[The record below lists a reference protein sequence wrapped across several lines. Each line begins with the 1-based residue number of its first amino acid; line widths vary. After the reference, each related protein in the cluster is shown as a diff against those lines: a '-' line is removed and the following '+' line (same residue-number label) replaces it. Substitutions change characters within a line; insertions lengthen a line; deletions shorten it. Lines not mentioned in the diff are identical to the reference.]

1 MTQSRVET
9 SATDSDAPIIT
20 GLSCR
25 LPSARGNGAVWDAL
39 SQGRC
44 TVTSLR
50 SLTFDPAQ
58 YLDPFQNRRGK
69 TYTLAAGQV
78 DGLFDFDAS
87 FFGISPREAVHIDP
101 QQRMM
106 LVAVWEAIEDAGL
119 SPADLAGERT
129 GVFVGS
135 SLVENISL
143 YYADTAR
150 SGSSFS
156 LGNTLCIIANRVSAF
171 FDFGG
176 PSYAMDAACASSL
189 YALHQASEAIRTGQV
204 DTAIVGGVHALLS
217 PGGFVGFS
225 QARMLS
231 PTGLCRAFDA
241 SADGYV
247 RSEACVALVLQS
259 PRTAEA
265 MMARKR
271 ARLLATGANTDGAAS
286 QLTVPSSLR
295 QEQLMDAVLTR
306 SDRDPD
312 DLAFYEAHGTGT
324 QVGDPVEAQS
334 IGRSMGVLRTNP
346 LLIGSAKTNFGH
358 AEPAAGLIGTAK
370 VLLSMQHRALPA
382 SLHFNEPNPN
392 IDFEGLNLEVNTAL
406 HPLAGDGP
414 LLAGVNA
421 FGFGGTNVS
430 AMLESCDPAPRR
442 LHPGAAIEGPRR
454 WLMLSAGSETS
465 LRRLAADWAD
475 ALEDADAALRAEMAA
490 AVAARASLAHRL
502 ALPLDDQ
509 TPAKLRVIAQGIPDE
524 APEGVMLGQSAL
536 VRARTVLAFPGN
548 GAQVPGMGVAQY
560 RDDAVFRA
568 AFDDVARA
576 MQAQGVEDL
585 VGLMHAEDLGDRLG
599 SPLVAQPLLF
609 GYQVALAHSLIGAGL
624 RMDAVVGHSVGE
636 IAALHMA
643 GCFDLDAAARII
655 VTRSRAFERL
665 RGKGGMAVVAAAAAD
680 VERAIQGLSEPDLA
694 IAAINSP
701 RSVTVAGPTSALTRL
716 SRVTVAGKR
725 LPMVRLKIEI
735 PYHSPQVEAL
745 REQFERDLQGLTL
758 TAPRVT
764 VGGAALGR
772 VLAPRDCSLDY
783 LWRNARDTV
792 RFSETLQALS
802 ADGPCQVIELAPT
815 PVIQGNVRD
824 IARYGG
830 AALDHVLP
838 VEMAAEGGPR
848 DAVIARAWSRG
859 VAIDGARLAGDRGGP
874 APALPH
880 YPWDEAEY
888 RTPLSPDG
896 LDAWGEESRR
906 NLVGRR
912 ADRDSAVWMTDMTP
926 TRPAWIADHKVGGN
940 IVLAGA
946 SLAEMALSAA
956 TELWPDSAVELRHFD
971 ILAPTLIEGEGVR
984 LRTTIDQTSG
994 AVTLQQ
1000 RPRLTDSAWTLV
1012 ARGVLRRLSGEVA
1025 APARARAGAELPV
1038 DDLYDFLTARGL
1050 DYGPAFRRM
1059 AGARAIRR
1067 DAVRLTLAPAVTGDR
1082 FALDPTALDGAFH
1095 GIAAIARTLIEG
1107 KAGADHAD
1115 IADALREGAI
1125 LLPTRMGRLRLL
1137 VPGGVAARAVLRV
1150 TRLRRRSV
1158 LVDILLEDDAGTPI
1172 ALLDEGEFTLV
1183 RLDAATRI
1191 APTQIANQRIR
1202 LRLPGAAVRLPKGWA
1217 RPASALARIGAEDA
1231 PLDSP
1236 LRQALAALHAAPQ
1249 GDRDALAAVLDLC
1262 PDLADDLRARALA
1275 RAGTDPRDTALYGL
1289 CQRLLS
1295 AEAGR
1300 IIDLLTARWPMDQR
1314 LSVMA
1319 TGLPDPGLLRRL
1331 RGRADLDG
1339 LTLWAPDP
1347 ETRGLI
1353 AQVLPPDLA
1362 ALLVEEALPGSADL
1376 VLSLGGPAPLHALA
1390 EGGLAIAL
1398 DLPDLSPAEPSPL
1411 RTGWL
1416 NGGPLPVR
1424 LALTHGPAIPAPETA
1439 PVTPLLLEPRPEGL
1453 PADLA
1458 ALLPDPAEAPGK
1470 PSHRVLA
1477 HVHKAGDNLPE
1488 ALTRMLM
1495 QLKTLAPQD
1504 KAPLIVL
1511 ALDADG
1517 DAGFGPLVAGLS
1529 SAVRTASNEYGD
1541 RALRLI
1547 TLAHDAQRPS
1557 SLESLLRLSDAEPVI
1572 HATAS
1577 GLCGERVRRLSDLP
1591 TPGPALTLRQRDAG
1605 RLETLEW
1612 RSAARPRPG
1621 QGEVEVEVLAT
1632 GLNFRDVMTAR
1643 GLLSERILDAGASGA
1658 GMGMECAGIVR
1669 RRGKGTSLP
1678 EGALVMGFARS
1689 AFASHVILPEAALSP
1704 LPPGVAPEAAAGL
1717 PVAFVTAWE
1726 ALCNLA
1732 RLAPGETVLIHG
1744 GAGGVGL
1751 AAIQIAR
1758 DRGARVL
1765 ATAGTPEKRDLA
1777 RAYGADQVF
1786 NSRDLSFVEGV
1797 MAATGGRGVDL
1808 VLNSLYGEAMQRSVE
1823 CLAPFG
1829 RFVELGKRDY
1839 LEGSQLDLRPF
1850 ARNLTY
1856 HGMDLDQ
1863 RLAADPDRVAHTM
1876 HEIAAA
1882 FAEGRLRPI
1891 PVTVFGAS
1899 EVEEA
1904 FRHMLAA
1911 RHTGKIVIRP
1921 PQPGRTGRALPV
1933 RDHWVILGGTGGVGL
1948 ALARWLLD
1956 RGAAH
1961 VHLLS
1966 RSGDLGLGLG
1976 AIGRWARAEPRLD
1989 LHAVDG
1995 TDRAA
2000 IEAFLAERAQA
2011 GHRIGGVIH
2020 GAMVLRDRLFN
2031 DLDKVEAR
2039 QVIDAKLAVAQT
2051 LADLLRAGAL
2061 APDHVLFLSSIAAH
2075 LGNPGQA
2082 AYSAA
2087 NAAMEAL
2094 SAQLR
2099 AEGHPTLAIGLGAI
2113 RDTGYLTRNAAV
2125 AAQLSKMDGVG
2136 FLRINEVIAE
2146 LDRALSTGT
2155 DRGHCLA
2162 PVNWARLAPML
2173 PALQTAVFGSLV
2185 PASALNTRPSGEMV
2199 ETLKR
2204 LEWPAALAMVENE
2217 LRTILSGIMRMSPDQ
2232 FDPNRPFKRYG
2243 LDSLM
2248 ALELRMEVERRLGT
2262 PITTFSLN
2270 EDMTAARLAAVMVER
2285 IKSDGTGDGAADST
2299 AETAHDDGSPA

>member
-1 MTQSRVET
+1 MTQPRVET
-9 SATDSDAPIIT
+9 SATDSDTPIIT

-25 LPSARGNGAVWDAL
+25 LPSARGNSAVWDAL
-39 SQGRC
+39 AQGRC

-50 SLTFDPAQ
+50 SLTFDPSQ

-69 TYTLAAGQV
+69 TYTLAAGQM

-106 LVAVWEAIEDAGL
+106 LIAVWEAIEDAGL
-119 SPADLAGERT
+119 SPADLAGDRT

-259 PRTAEA
+259 PRAAQA
-265 MMARKR
+265 MMARQR

-286 QLTVPSSLR
+286 QLTVPSPLR
-295 QEQLMDAVLTR
+295 QEQLMDAVLSR
-306 SDRDPD
+306 SGRDPD
-312 DLAFYEAHGTGT
+312 ELAFYEAHGTGT

-334 IGRSMGVLRTNP
+334 IGRSMGMLRSDP

-370 VLLSMQHRALPA
+370 VLLAMQHRALPA
-382 SLHFNEPNPN
+382 SLHFSNPNPN
-392 IDFEGLNLEVNTAL
+392 IDFDGLNLEVNTVL
-406 HPLAGDGP
+406 RPLAEDGP

-430 AMLESCDPAPRR
+430 AMLESCDPPARR
-442 LHPGAAIEGPRR
+442 LHPGAALVGARR

-465 LRRLAADWAD
+465 LRRLAADWAE
-475 ALEDADAALRAEMAA
+475 ALEAADAPLRAEMAA
-490 AVAARASLAHRL
+490 AVAARSSLACRL
-502 ALPLDDQ
+502 ALPLDDE
-509 TPAKLRVIAQGIPDE
+509 TCTRLRAVAANPEDE
-524 APEGVMLGQSAL
+524 APEGVMMGQSAL

-560 RDDAVFRA
+560 REDPVFRA

-576 MQAQGVEDL
+576 MQAQGVDDL
-585 VGLMHAEDLGDRLG
+585 VGLIHAPDLGDRLG

-609 GYQVALAHSLIGAGL
+609 GYQVAMAHSLTQAGL
-624 RMDAVVGHSVGE
+624 RMDAVIGHSVGE

-655 VTRSRAFERL
+655 VTRSRAFEQL

-701 RSVTVAGPTSALTRL
+701 RSVTVAGPVSALTRL
-716 SRVTVAGKR
+716 ARVTVAGKR

-735 PYHSPQVEAL
+735 PYHSPQVETL
-745 REQFERDLQGLTL
+745 REQFERDLRGLTL
-758 TAPRVT
+758 AAPRVT

-772 VLAPRDCSLDY
+772 ILAPRDCTLDY

-792 RFSETLQALS
+792 RFSEALQALS

-838 VEMAAEGGPR
+838 VELAAEGGPR

-859 VAIDGARLAGDRGGP
+859 VAIEGARLAGERHGP

-926 TRPAWIADHKVGGN
+926 TRPGWIADHKVGGN

-946 SLAEMALSAA
+946 LLAEMALSAA
-956 TELWPDSAVELRHFD
+956 TELWPDSPVELRHFD
-971 ILAPTLIEGEGVR
+971 ILAPTLVEGDGVR
-984 LRTTIDQTSG
+984 LRTSIDPASG

-1000 RPRLTDSAWTLV
+1000 RPRLTDSAWTMV
-1012 ARGVLRRLSGEVA
+1012 ARGVLRRLSGEVP
-1025 APARARAGAELPV
+1025 APARARTGTDLPV

-1050 DYGPAFRRM
+1050 EYGPAFRRM
-1059 AGARAIRR
+1059 TGARAIRR
-1067 DAVRLTLAPAVTGDR
+1067 HAVRLTLAPGLTGER
-1082 FALDPTALDGAFH
+1082 FALDPTALDAAFH
-1095 GIAAIARTLIEG
+1095 GIAAVARNLIEG
-1107 KAGADHAD
+1107 KAGADHAE

-1137 VPGGVAARAVLRV
+1137 APGGVAAQAVLRV

-1158 LVDILLEDDAGTPI
+1158 LVDILLEDQAGKPV

-1191 APTQIANQRIR
+1191 APMQIADHRVR
-1202 LRLPGAAVRLPKGWA
+1202 LRLPDQPVRLPKGGA
-1217 RPASALARIGAEDA
+1217 RPAAALARIGAAGDPA
-1231 PLDSP
+1231 HGP
-1236 LRQALAALHAAPQ
+1236 LRQAIAALHAAPQ
-1249 GDRDALAAVLDLC
+1249 GDADTLAAVLHLC
-1262 PDLADDLRARALA
+1262 PDLADDLRALA
-1275 RAGTDPRDTALYGL
+1275 MTRAGTDPRDTALYGL
-1289 CQRLLS
+1289 GQRLCW

-1300 IIDLLTARWPMDQR
+1300 ILDLLAARWPSDQR
-1314 LSVMA
+1314 LSVMM
-1319 TGLPDPGLLRRL
+1319 TGLPDPALLRRL

-1339 LTLWAPDP
+1339 LTLWSPDA
-1347 ETRGLI
+1347 EMRGLI

-1362 ALLVEEALPGSADL
+1362 PLLVEAPQPGSADL
-1376 VLSLGGPAPLHALA
+1376 VLSVGPAAPLEALA
-1390 EGGLAIAL
+1390 EGGLAVAL
-1398 DLPDLSPAEPSPL
+1398 DIPDLTPDRPAPDGS

-1416 NGGPLPVR
+1416 NAGPLPLR
-1424 LALTHGPAIPAPETA
+1424 LALWHGGPVSSAEPAKAP
-1439 PVTPLLLEPRPEGL
+1439 TPQLLEPLPEDM

-1458 ALLPDPAEAPGK
+1458 ALLPDAAEAPAK
-1470 PSHRVLA
+1470 ASHRLLV
-1477 HVHKAGDNLPE
+1477 HRHKAGDSVPASLTVMLMRLK
-1488 ALTRMLM
+1488 ALT
-1495 QLKTLAPQD
+1495 PQD
-1504 KAPLIVL
+1504 TAPLILL
-1511 ALDADG
+1511 AIDADG
-1517 DAGFGPLVAGLS
+1517 DAGFAPLVAGLR

-1547 TLAHDAQRPS
+1547 TLAHDAPHPPS
-1557 SLESLLRLSDAEPVI
+1557 LDMLLHLSEAEPVI
-1572 HATAS
+1572 HVTPD
-1577 GLCGERVRRLSDLP
+1577 GLYGERVRRVSDLSR
-1591 TPGPALTLRQRDAG
+1591 TGPALALRQRDAG

-1612 RSAARPRPG
+1612 RSVARPRP
-1621 QGEVEVEVLAT
+1621 QRGEVEIEVLAT
-1632 GLNFRDVMTAR
+1632 GLNFRDVMSAR
-1643 GLLSERILDAGASGA
+1643 GLLSERILEAGASGA

-1669 RRGKGTSLP
+1669 RRGPGTSLP

-1689 AFASHVILPEAALSP
+1689 AFASHVVLPEDALSP

-1732 RLAPGETVLIHG
+1732 RLALGETVLIHG

-1777 RAYGADQVF
+1777 RAYGAEQVF
-1786 NSRDLSFVEGV
+1786 NSRDLTFVDGV

-1863 RLAADPDRVAHTM
+1863 RLAADPDRVAATM
-1876 HEIAAA
+1876 REIAAG

-1891 PVTVFGAS
+1891 PVTCFGPS

-1921 PQPGRTGRALPV
+1921 PQPGRTGRVLPV
-1933 RDHWVILGGTGGVGL
+1933 RDHWVILGGTGGVGV

-1966 RSGDLGLGLG
+1966 RSGDLALGLG
-1976 AIGRWARAEPRLD
+1976 AAGRWARGEKRLS

-2000 IEAFLAERAQA
+2000 MTDFLSERAAA
-2011 GHRIGGVIH
+2011 GQRIGGVIH

-2031 DLDKVEAR
+2031 DLDRVEAR
-2039 QVIDAKLAVAQT
+2039 QVIDAKLTVAET
-2051 LADLLRAGAL
+2051 LADLLRSGAL

-2099 AEGHPTLAIGLGAI
+2099 AEGHPALAIGLGAI

-2136 FLRINEVIAE
+2136 FLRISEVIAE

-2155 DRGHCLA
+2155 ERGHCLA
-2162 PVNWARLAPML
+2162 PINWARLAPML
-2173 PALQTAVFGSLV
+2173 PALQTAAFGAVV
-2185 PASALNTRPSGEMV
+2185 PETALNTRPSGELV

-2217 LRTILSGIMRMSPDQ
+2217 LRTILSGIMRMPPDQ

-2262 PITTFSLN
+2262 SITTFSLN

-2285 IKSDGTGDGAADST
+2285 IKSDGAGDGG
-2299 AETAHDDGSPA
+2299 AEASNDEGGPA